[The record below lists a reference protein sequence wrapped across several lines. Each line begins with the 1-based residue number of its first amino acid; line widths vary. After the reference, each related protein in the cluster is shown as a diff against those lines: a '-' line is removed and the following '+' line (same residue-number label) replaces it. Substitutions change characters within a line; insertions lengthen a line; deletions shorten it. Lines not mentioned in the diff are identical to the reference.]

1 MNISFVLFRQ
11 ASKPSMNFN
20 IIYRKWSIQQQGDK
34 CLHYR
39 YVNCY
44 NLGGAGLNEVKYF
57 FGQNWS

>member
-11 ASKPSMNFN
+11 YTL
-20 IIYRKWSIQQQGDK
+20 IYRKWSIQQQGDK

-44 NLGGAGLNEVKYF
+44 NLGGAGLTELKYF